1 MRNTIILGDTFEVTP
16 QIASGSVDMIFCDL
30 PYGIT
35 ENEWDKPL
43 DLPRLWREYERVI
56 KENGAIILTAA
67 QPFTSQ
73 LVMSNPK
80 LFRYEIIWQKNK
92 TTGFLNA
99 KKMPLRAH
107 ESILVFYKKLP
118 TYNPQKSTGH
128 KPVNSYTK
136 RTSDG
141 SNYGETKAGITG
153 GGQTDRYPTT
163 VLRVP
168 VVNNDS
174 REKIHPT
181 QKPVEL
187 LEYLIKTFSNPG
199 DLVLDNCAGSGTTGE
214 AAKRTGRDFILIE
227 KEAMYVEAARKR
239 IEAVDLQGVV

>member
-1 MRNTIILGDTFEVTP
+1 MRNTIILGDCLKVMQ
-16 QIASGSVDMIFCDL
+16 QIDSRSIDLIIADL

-35 ENEWDKPL
+35 QNEWDEPL
-43 DLPRLWREYERVI
+43 DLPELWSEYERII
-56 KENGAIILTAA
+56 KDNGAIILTAA
-67 QPFTSQ
+67 QPFTSK
-73 LVMSNPK
+73 LVMSNPL
-80 LFRYEIIWQKNK
+80 LFKYEIIWQKNK
-92 TTGFLNA
+92 STGFLNA

-118 TYNPQKSTGH
+118 TYNPQKTKGH

-136 RTSDG
+136 HTSDG
-141 SNYGETKAGITG
+141 TNYRETKTGITG

-163 VLRVP
+163 VLQIP

-199 DLVLDNCAGSGTTGE
+199 DLVLDNCAGSGSTGE
-214 AAKRTGRDFILIE
+214 AAKRTGRDYILIE
-227 KEAMYVEAARKR
+227 KEFAYVEAARRRLEKVTLTSA
-239 IEAVDLQGVV
+239 I

>member
-1 MRNTIILGDTFEVTP
+1 MPSAIIHGDCFEVMPSIVT
-16 QIASGSVDMIFCDL
+16 GSVDLIICDL

-35 ENEWDKPL
+35 QNEWDKPL
-43 DLPRLWREYERVI
+43 DMNRLWAEYERVI
-56 KENGAIILTAA
+56 KDNGAIILTAV

-118 TYNPQKSTGH
+118 TYNPQKTTGH
-128 KPVNSYTK
+128 KPVNSFTK
-136 RTSDG
+136 HSGDG
-141 SNYGETKAGITG
+141 ANYGQTKTGITG

-163 VLRVP
+163 VLKVP

-199 DLVLDNCAGSGTTGE
+199 DLVLDNCAGSGSTGE

-227 KEAMYVEAARKR
+227 KEAEYAEACRSR
-239 IEAVDLQGVV
+239 IERVALTSAI

>member
-1 MRNTIILGDTFEVTP
+1 MRNTIIHGDCFEVMPRIVT
-16 QIASGSVDMIFCDL
+16 GSIDLIICDL

-35 ENEWDKPL
+35 QNEWDKPL
-43 DLPRLWREYERVI
+43 DLGRLWSEYERVI
-56 KENGAIILTAA
+56 KDNGAIILTAA

-73 LVMSNPK
+73 LVMSNQK

-107 ESILVFYKKLP
+107 ESILIFYKKLP
-118 TYNPQKSTGH
+118 TYNPQKTTGH
-128 KPVNSYTK
+128 KPVNNFTK
-136 RTSDG
+136 NTSDG
-141 SNYGETKAGITG
+141 TNYGQTKTGITG

-163 VLRVP
+163 VLQIP

-199 DLVLDNCAGSGTTGE
+199 DLVLDNCAGSGSTGV

-227 KEAMYVEAARKR
+227 KEAAYVESSRRR
-239 IEAVDLQGVV
+239 IDAVELQDVI

>member
-1 MRNTIILGDTFEVTP
+1 MRNTIIQGDCFEVMP
-16 QIASGSVDMIFCDL
+16 RIASGSIDLIICDL

-35 ENEWDKPL
+35 QNEWDKPL
-43 DLPRLWREYERVI
+43 ELARLWVEYERVI

-118 TYNPQKSTGH
+118 TYNPQKTTGH
-128 KPVNSYTK
+128 KPVNSFTK

-141 SNYGETKAGITG
+141 SNYGETKTGITG

-163 VLRVP
+163 VLQVP

-199 DLVLDNCAGSGTTGE
+199 DLVLDNCAGSGSTGE

-227 KEAMYVEAARKR
+227 KEIEYVEACRRRFEEIALTSA
-239 IEAVDLQGVV
+239 I

>member
-1 MRNTIILGDTFEVTP
+1 MRNTIIQGDCFEVMPRIET
-16 QIASGSVDMIFCDL
+16 GSVDLIICDL

-35 ENEWDKPL
+35 QNEWDKPL
-43 DLPRLWREYERVI
+43 DLARLWSEYERVI

-73 LVMSNPK
+73 LVMSNPR

-118 TYNPQKSTGH
+118 TYNPQKTTGH

-163 VLRVP
+163 VLQVP

-199 DLVLDNCAGSGTTGE
+199 DLVLDNCAGSGSTGE

-227 KEAMYVEAARKR
+227 KEAEYVEACRRR
-239 IEAVDLQGVV
+239 IEEIALTSAI